1 MSPINMKTVGKNTIV
16 LIVMFF
22 SLIFATVFIQAN
34 MNDQSQMVYK
44 VTYKNSEIGFVEN
57 TENIGQIMKDV
68 TIRLQNELET
78 VVLVDDLVST
88 FPVKKDKQVLMTD
101 EELKN
106 GLFTTLLYNKND
118 FFVKAKVLSIDE
130 QTKIVLKDDQTA
142 ESVLEDV
149 KSGYISQDHQGS
161 VEAVAFVESVQED
174 TLYVSQ
180 ESIVQKDEAVSKLK
194 SSKDEKVT
202 YTIKSGDTLSE
213 IANGNGMGLSELLK
227 INPQFKQ
234 DSVIQ
239 IGQEVNLMVPKPL
252 LSVKVKEQLTY
263 EESIASPV
271 EYQKDSSKYKTYKK
285 TIQQGEPGIK
295 ELTTNVTCINGLESE
310 REIVSEKV
318 IKEPTKTII
327 VVGTRTLPTF
337 SRPVYGRITSP
348 FGRRWGSF
356 HTGIDIGV
364 PRGTKV
370 KASESGTVIF
380 SGWSGGY
387 GYLVKIDH
395 GEGYVTYY
403 AHNSKLY
410 VKKGQKVTKGQSIAA
425 SGSTGNSTGPH
436 VHFEVRKNGVPQNPS
451 NYL

>member
-1 MSPINMKTVGKNTIV
+1 MKTVGKNTIV

-34 MNDQSQMVYK
+34 MNVQSEIIYK
-44 VTYKNSEIGFVEN
+44 VTYKNSEIGFVQD

-68 TIRLQNELET
+68 TTRLQNELET
-78 VVLVDDLVST
+78 VILVDDLVST
-88 FPVKKDKQVLMTD
+88 FPVKKEKQVLMTD
-101 EELKN
+101 EELAN
-106 GLFTTLLYNKND
+106 GLFNTLIYNKND
-118 FFVKAKVLSIDE
+118 FFVKANVLSIDK
-130 QTKIVLKDDQTA
+130 QTKIVVKDEQTA

-149 KSGYISQDHQGS
+149 KSDYLLQGNQGS

-180 ESIVQKDEAVSKLK
+180 ESIIQRDEAVSKLK
-194 SSKDEKVT
+194 SSKEEKVT

-213 IANGNGMGLSELLK
+213 VANDNGMGLSELLK
-227 INPQFKQ
+227 INPQFKR

-252 LSVKVKEQLTY
+252 LSVKVKEKLTY
-263 EESIASPV
+263 EESIACPI

-285 TIQQGEPGIK
+285 TIQQGEPGIR

-327 VVGTRTLPTF
+327 VVGTRSLPTF

-370 KASESGTVIF
+370 KAAESGTVIF
-380 SGWSGGY
+380 AGWSGGY

-395 GEGYVTYY
+395 GEGYTTYY

-436 VHFEVRKNGVPQNPS
+436 VHFEVRKNGTPQNPS

>member
-34 MNDQSQMVYK
+34 MNVQSEIIYK
-44 VTYKNSEIGFVEN
+44 VTYKNSEIGFVQD

-68 TIRLQNELET
+68 TTRLQNELET
-78 VVLVDDLVST
+78 VILVDDLVST
-88 FPVKKDKQVLMTD
+88 FPVKKEKQVLMTD
-101 EELKN
+101 EELAN
-106 GLFTTLLYNKND
+106 GLFNTLIYNKND
-118 FFVKAKVLSIDE
+118 FFVKANVLSIDK
-130 QTKIVLKDDQTA
+130 QTKIVVKDEQTA

-149 KSGYISQDHQGS
+149 KSDYLLQGNQGS

-180 ESIVQKDEAVSKLK
+180 ESIIQRDEAVSKLK
-194 SSKDEKVT
+194 SSKEEKVT

-213 IANGNGMGLSELLK
+213 VANDNGMGLSELLK
-227 INPQFKQ
+227 INPQFKR

-252 LSVKVKEQLTY
+252 LSVKVKEKLTY
-263 EESIASPV
+263 EESIACPI

-285 TIQQGEPGIK
+285 TIQQGEPGIR

-327 VVGTRTLPTF
+327 VVGTRSLPTF

-370 KASESGTVIF
+370 KAAESGTVIF
-380 SGWSGGY
+380 AGWSGGY

-395 GEGYVTYY
+395 GEGYTTYY

-436 VHFEVRKNGVPQNPS
+436 VHFEVRKNGTPQNPS

>member
-1 MSPINMKTVGKNTIV
+1 MSPINMKTVGKNTVVVIV
-16 LIVMFF
+16 LFF
-22 SLIFATVFIQAN
+22 SLIFATVIIQAN
-34 MNDQSQMVYK
+34 MNDQSQVIYK
-44 VTYKNSEIGFVEN
+44 VSYKSNQIGFIKDI
-57 TENIGQIMKDV
+57 ENINQAMKDV
-68 TIRLQNELET
+68 TMRLQNEFNT

-88 FPVKKDKQVLMTD
+88 LPVNKEEQVLMTD
-101 EELKN
+101 EELVD

-118 FFVKAKVLSIDE
+118 FYVKANVLSIDE
-130 QTKIVLKDDQTA
+130 QTKIVVKDGQTA

-149 KSGYISQDHQGS
+149 KNGYISDGHQGN
-161 VEAVAFVESVQED
+161 VEDVAFVESVKKD

-180 ESIVQKDEAVSKLK
+180 KNIVQKAEAVNKLQ
-194 SSKDEKVT
+194 SSTEEKVT
-202 YTIKSGDTLSE
+202 YEIKSGDTLSE

-234 DSVIQ
+234 DTVIQ

-252 LSVKVKEQLTY
+252 LSVKVKEQLKY
-263 EESIASPV
+263 EESIACPV
-271 EYQKDSSKYKTYKK
+271 EYQKDNSKYKTYKK

-295 ELTTNVTCINGLESE
+295 ELTTNITCINGLESE
-310 REIVSEKV
+310 REIVAEQI

-364 PRGTKV
+364 PRGTTV
-370 KASESGTVIF
+370 KAAESGTVYF
-380 SGWSGGY
+380 AGWSGGY

-395 GEGYVTYY
+395 GEGYTTYY

-410 VKKGQKVTKGQSIAA
+410 VKKGQKVTKGEAIAA

-436 VHFEVRKNGVPQNPS
+436 VHFEVRKNGVPKNPS
-451 NYL
+451 SYL